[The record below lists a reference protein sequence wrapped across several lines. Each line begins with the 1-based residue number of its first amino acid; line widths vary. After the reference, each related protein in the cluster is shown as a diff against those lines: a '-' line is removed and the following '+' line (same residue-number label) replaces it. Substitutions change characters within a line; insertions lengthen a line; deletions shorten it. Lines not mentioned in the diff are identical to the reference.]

1 MALMDKYIDKTPEAL
16 GEVLNSKKRIEQLLA
31 DVTVDKIMLTGS
43 GTSYHSGVQMKH
55 WMSQITGIPVESY
68 YPFQVCDDLFLTQEK
83 VLFIGISQD
92 GGSYSTYH
100 AMQVAKQNH
109 CILGSLSAYEGILLD
124 EIADFSFTL
133 PIEAEKAGPK
143 TMGYSATKLQLL
155 IIASSLSGKAGVAEE
170 IKQYLLKLLV
180 QLPSDIS
187 KIYEWV
193 EAQKQSF
200 TQAKEIKV
208 VVPANYYGDGLEGAL
223 KMLETL
229 RIPVVAYEYDE
240 FIHGIYNAVD
250 ADSFLIFVD
259 DGSEKN
265 LATLLAVLS
274 EWSSHIYVI
283 SNNAQLADDTLNL
296 PIEKYGSYLTFV
308 ISLVF
313 QVLASVIAQ
322 TKGINPDLPKDPN
335 FHRRVG
341 SKKFHS

>member
-16 GEVLNSKKRIEQLLA
+16 EEVLNSMERIEKLLA
-31 DVTVDKIMLTGS
+31 NVTVDKIILTGS

-55 WMSQITGIPVESY
+55 WMSQLTGIPVESY
-68 YPFQVCDDLFLTQEK
+68 YPFQVCDALFLTQEK

-133 PIEAEKAGPK
+133 PIEAEKSGPK

-155 IIASSLSGKAGVAEE
+155 IIASYLNGKDVAEE
-170 IKQYLLKLLV
+170 IKQNLLKLLA
-180 QLPSDIS
+180 QLPSYIS

-193 EAQKQSF
+193 EVQKQSF
-200 TQAKEIKV
+200 AQAKEIKV

-229 RIPVVAYEYDE
+229 RIPVVAYEYEE

-250 ADSFLIFVD
+250 AESFLIFVD

-283 SNNAQLADDTLNL
+283 SNKAQLADNTLNL
-296 PIEKYGSYLTFV
+296 SIEKYESYQTFV
-308 ISLVF
+308 ISIVF